1 MSSELI
7 RLTIVTDSAERA
19 SLAIFGFRLET
30 AALDAPWCRFVD
42 KAYQFAGIPDNAAVM
57 AIWFGQDRLLDIRWF
72 NERHKRPFNDD
83 WCENA
88 ERVNDWLAKRE
99 AKDLALIAAAAAKP
113 VSDGQSA
120 DLAPSGLPSAPI
132 PPSQIQPRTMWS

>member
-1 MSSELI
+1 MSSEPI

-30 AALDAPWCRFVD
+30 AALEAPWCRFVD
-42 KAYQFAGIPDNAAVM
+42 SAYQIPGIPDKAAVM
-57 AIWFGQDRLLDIRWF
+57 AIWFDQDVLLEIRWF

-83 WCENA
+83 WCEQA

-99 AKDLALIAAAAAKP
+99 ARDLALIAQSMAEARSKPAAEPMPSPAAIAAQP
-113 VSDGQSA
+113 QPLS
-120 DLAPSGLPSAPI
+120 
-132 PPSQIQPRTMWS
+132 QPRTMWS